1 MVIATL
7 KFHFTAPRDIAG
19 MSALSHVHQYIAE
32 RRDAMSKLSVM
43 ICAHQNDQMPNI
55 PPKSEPAMTTGLALC
70 RPGWALMV
78 GSKPKMI

>member
-43 ICAHQNDQMPNI
+43 ICAHQND
-55 PPKSEPAMTTGLALC
+55 
-70 RPGWALMV
+70 
-78 GSKPKMI
+78 